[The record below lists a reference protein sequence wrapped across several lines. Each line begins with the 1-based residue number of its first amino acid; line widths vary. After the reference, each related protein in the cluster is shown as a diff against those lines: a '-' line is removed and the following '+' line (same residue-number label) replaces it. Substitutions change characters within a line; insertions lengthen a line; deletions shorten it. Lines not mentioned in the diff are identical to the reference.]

1 MEEYDYFLEI
11 DRQRYLNTLFC
22 KSKIIQFKFD
32 DYLKNLNK
40 SHINIEKKKRII
52 NDLIPKIKKYSLKIH
67 NFKKINNIY

>member
-11 DRQRYLNTLFC
+11 DRQRYLNTYFC

-40 SHINIEKKKRII
+40 SNINIEKKKRII
-52 NDLIPKIKKYSLKIH
+52 NTLIPKIKKYSLKIN